1 MPAPRITSSLK
12 RGNDVDNQVKQRVIG
27 AVVLVALAVI
37 FVPMLLEKPDSDLG
51 PVGSNLPEQP
61 DQAVHDRI
69 EPLTLP
75 EPPAEDE
82 PAQVVIDQAPE
93 GAALPS
99 AGTQTGPETGVPA
112 TESPM
117 PAVPAPT
124 EEAAAPTVPPLPAPV
139 TTPPPAST
147 AAPAVPTTPPAVP
160 PPAAA
165 PAPAAPSTAT
175 PPPVTP
181 AKPVPS
187 AQPETAPKPLSGW
200 VVQLASLA
208 SKDNAM
214 ALRERLRGHGYTAF
228 VEEIKTPQGVLYRV
242 RVGPELERANADNLR
257 NRLEQQVQ
265 IKGIV
270 TRYP

>member
-1 MPAPRITSSLK
+1 M
-12 RGNDVDNQVKQRVIG
+12 DNQVKQRVIG

-61 DQAVHDRI
+61 DQTVQDRI

-75 EPPAEDE
+75 EPPAEEE
-82 PAQVVIDQAPE
+82 PAQLVLDQPQGAPA
-93 GAALPS
+93 AALPATGDV
-99 AGTQTGPETGVPA
+99 AGQPQG
-112 TESPM
+112 
-117 PAVPAPT
+117 AVPAAGA
-124 EEAAAPTVPPLPAPV
+124 EATAPVEPALPAPV
-139 TTPPPAST
+139 TTAPIAPAPASVT
-147 AAPAVPTTPPAVP
+147 

-165 PAPAAPSTAT
+165 QPPAATPAPVQQAAPVAATPAPAAPAA
-175 PPPVTP
+175 PVTTP
-181 AKPVPS
+181 AKPVTS
-187 AQPETAPKPLSGW
+187 AQTDSTAKPLSGW

-208 SKDNAM
+208 SKDNAL
-214 ALRERLRGHGYTAF
+214 ALRERLRGLGYTAF
-228 VEEIKTPQGVLYRV
+228 VEETATAQGVLYRV
-242 RVGPELERANADNLR
+242 RVGPELERGNAETLR

>member
-1 MPAPRITSSLK
+1 M
-12 RGNDVDNQVKQRVIG
+12 DNQVKQRVIG

-93 GAALPS
+93 GVPGTPMME
-99 AGTQTGPETGVPA
+99 AGPDTGAPA
-112 TESPM
+112 GGSTT

-124 EEAAAPTVPPLPAPV
+124 EEAAAPAEQSLPAPV
-139 TTPPPAST
+139 TIQPPASP
-147 AAPAVPTTPPAVP
+147 AAPATPATPPVAQPPVDQ

-181 AKPVPS
+181 ARPVPS

-214 ALRERLRGHGYTAF
+214 VLRERLRGHGYTAF

-242 RVGPELERANADNLR
+242 RVGPELERANAETLR